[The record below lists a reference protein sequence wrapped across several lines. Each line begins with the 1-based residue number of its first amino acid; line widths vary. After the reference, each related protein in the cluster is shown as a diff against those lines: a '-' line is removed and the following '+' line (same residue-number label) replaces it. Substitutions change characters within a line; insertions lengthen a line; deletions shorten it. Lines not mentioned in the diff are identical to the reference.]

1 MIQYTAN
8 DIVEKALALADLQ
21 NSDFLSW
28 KEKIQYLNDSYVSM
42 YNKAIDYGDN
52 IFTEDILI
60 EGEEVE
66 LPDDFYQL
74 REVYVLNN
82 NVKTLITPKPL
93 NQSLGALSY
102 EIINNTLHIYGK
114 YNGEAHFTYY
124 IVPQTLVVKQE
135 TKEITLD
142 ETVSDSAP
150 NIQAQKMGFWKDWY
164 INSYLSANKG
174 ELKNISD
181 SSITKSFDW
190 SGYGSNSELATPH
203 FRYFDGMNFI
213 SITNMSSS
221 SNKVSVGNIRSL
233 QPYGYFTIDSSHYT
247 FAIWNKK
254 MYLLG
259 NYGSGYGLYSFT
271 ISSNALA
278 NITLKVSLDDTYSI
292 SDEHKATIV
301 YFPYDLDADTA
312 IIFDYKYV
320 KVGVN
325 GTRYEIADYLDKG
338 EEVSFFWLNSLD
350 KTYSDS
356 VLFTTT
362 NNRIFTLNNMFDEP
376 NVIGEV
382 DNEYFILG
390 FSGFDTDTGYG
401 IVCYDSAREKT
412 YMVSAFSDTELTF
425 PNNTYFTMIAYNLAI
440 LFCNKQGKDNT
451 ALRIELERQEN
462 VFYDSLHRDETSF
475 RITNVDSFN

>member
-1 MIQYTAN
+1 MGR
-8 DIVEKALALADLQ
+8 
-21 NSDFLSW
+21 
-28 KEKIQYLNDSYVSM
+28 YL
-42 YNKAIDYGDN
+42 
-52 IFTEDILI
+52 
-60 EGEEVE
+60 
-66 LPDDFYQL
+66 
-74 REVYVLNN
+74 
-82 NVKTLITPKPL
+82 
-93 NQSLGALSY
+93 
-102 EIINNTLHIYGK
+102 
-114 YNGEAHFTYY
+114 
-124 IVPQTLVVKQE
+124 
-135 TKEITLD
+135 
-142 ETVSDSAP
+142 
-150 NIQAQKMGFWKDWY
+150 
-164 INSYLSANKG
+164 
-174 ELKNISD
+174 
-181 SSITKSFDW
+181 
-190 SGYGSNSELATPH
+190 
-203 FRYFDGMNFI
+203 
-213 SITNMSSS
+213 
-221 SNKVSVGNIRSL
+221 
-233 QPYGYFTIDSSHYT
+233 
-247 FAIWNKK
+247 KK
-254 MYLLG
+254 MTEWIAAAA
-259 NYGSGYGLYSFT
+259 F
-271 ISSNALA
+271 LA
-278 NITLKVSLDDTYSI
+278 AAFYVGRQAAVLVNSI
-292 SDEHKATIV
+292 STEQSQMQTDSNEIKKKFCVVI
-301 YFPYDLDADTA
+301 DAGHGGEDPG
-312 IIFDYKYV
+312 